1 MVRRTRGAAYS
12 ETLLEGD
19 TCLWLGYHTNASDY
33 SHIPLDN
40 SYLLKRVLNG
50 HIGTIVYAGMFGAE
64 VKFSVD
70 DEETPT
76 VKLCLNVS
84 ELLPLT
90 VQEANELKAG
100 TQLKESIDGGKEIVS
115 TKTQIKESLHKCSEK
130 GCSFTSTSPQGLGTH
145 RVKTHNLQ
153 PQKRGI
159 RKVAISSTR
168 EATTSSG
175 ITSEPTTPIN
185 WKSRHDAMS
194 KRYARLVTKYDDL
207 VKTVQKIAVDYTRVA
222 TS

>member
-12 ETLLEGD
+12 ETLLEGEN
-19 TCLWLGYHTNASDY
+19 CLWLGYHTNASDY
-33 SHIPLDN
+33 SHVPLSN
-40 SYLLKRVLNG
+40 SYFLKRASNG

-70 DEETPT
+70 DEETHT
-76 VKLCLNVS
+76 IKLCLSVS

-90 VQEANELKAG
+90 VQEAKEL
-100 TQLKESIDGGKEIVS
+100 TEYIDGGKAIVS

-145 RVKTHNLQ
+145 RVKTHNLL
-153 PQKRGI
+153 PRKRGNI
-159 RKVAISSTR
+159 RKVAISSTNR
-168 EATTSSG
+168 EAATRSG
-175 ITSEPTTPIN
+175 ITSDSTTPIN

-194 KRYARLVTKYDDL
+194 KRYARLSTKYDEL
-207 VKTVQKIAVDYTRVA
+207 VKTVQKIAVQYTRVT